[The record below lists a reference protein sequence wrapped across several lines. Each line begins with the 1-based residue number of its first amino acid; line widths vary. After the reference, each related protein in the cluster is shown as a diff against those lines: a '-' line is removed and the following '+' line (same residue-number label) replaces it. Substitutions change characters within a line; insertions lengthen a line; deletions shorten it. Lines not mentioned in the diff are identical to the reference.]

1 MIWITKAREDLRRII
16 DNQCKESYLQANRKK
31 DGTFYKKHQPYSVPT
46 ESLKALEYINT
57 LYNNVITREEEEEI
71 KAFLLPFRTFR
82 NFI

>member
-31 DGTFYKKHQPYSVPT
+31 DGTFYKKHRPYSVPT